1 MSDETFPRNKAVVI
15 GRLYRRRDERRG
27 GGGRR
32 RETNDLGGRLASYE
46 LQTVT
51 PYGEPYALP
60 LTIASGRVGLSIG
73 QLQGGALVQVTGE
86 VRLQRRVDVRF
97 AERPTDP
104 ANRGLDVR
112 ECVLDVTG
120 LERLDDEQPSDDGS
134 AVWLEG
140 VVAEPPYTTRHPSR
154 PGLLYEATTLRI
166 TLPRP
171 SPVPG
176 SRAVVTEEV
185 RVTVAVPAD
194 HPDAGL
200 LRRAGNQVRI
210 EGQLDCVMEVRRGRE
225 VEAAVGALDA
235 EYAERVVGAAGDEA
249 ALLALRRTYRGRMRG
264 LLDEARLR
272 VVAATV
278 EGLEGAEP
286 LGRRVARAERAAL
299 AQQRAGRRAAAD
311 GQRAQRA
318 QRATERD
325 ADEQETLGTA
335 EPEPGDELVSQPP
348 HEQESAPDDDP
359 RPVRRRRAVRERPV
373 VSGAALGDKLASAL
387 AAVGGGG
394 TPEAAGT
401 SERTNEVPAEVGAEA
416 SPLDTADQH

>member
-1 MSDETFPRNKAVVI
+1 MSDETFPRNRAVVI

-27 GGGRR
+27 NGGRR

-46 LQTVT
+46 LQTMT

-60 LTIASGRVGLSIG
+60 LAIASGRVGQQIG

-120 LERLDDEQPSDDGS
+120 LARLSDEEPTDDGS

-154 PGLLYEATTLRI
+154 PGLVYEATTLRI
-166 TLPRP
+166 TLLRP

-176 SRAVVTEEV
+176 SRAIVTEEV
-185 RVTVAVPAD
+185 RVSVAVPAD

-225 VEAAVGALDA
+225 VDAVVGALDA
-235 EYAERVVGAAGDEA
+235 EYAERAAGAGGDEA
-249 ALLALRRTYRGRMRG
+249 ALLALRRTYRGRLRG

-286 LGRRVARAERAAL
+286 LGRRVARAERAAF
-299 AQQRAGRRAAAD
+299 AQQRAGRRIAAD
-311 GQRAQRA
+311 AQRERREQRAA
-318 QRATERD
+318 ERD
-325 ADEQETLGTA
+325 QSSQEEA
-335 EPEPGDELVSQPP
+335 AS
-348 HEQESAPDDDP
+348 ESAELEQRDTVVVEVPGEQAPTADDEP
-359 RPVRRRRAVRERPV
+359 RPARRRRAVRERPL
-373 VSGAALGDKLASAL
+373 ADDPALGAMVASAL
-387 AAVGGGG
+387 GAVGGEG
-394 TPEAAGT
+394 AGEQVG
-401 SERTNEVPAEVGAEA
+401 ERPGDLPAEVLPFDASEA
-416 SPLDTADQH
+416 S